1 MFERTGGYY
10 LPLSLGA
17 EVVFAR
23 GIAQLAEDFATQAPT
38 VVFAVPRIFERFKAR
53 IDQTLAGSTARRA
66 LFGQCVERGFRVA
79 QGRAS
84 LLDHLLV
91 PALRALVA
99 APILDRLGGR
109 LRLAVVG
116 GAALDPA
123 LSRVFI
129 GLGLAMLQGYGMTE
143 ASPVIAVNRVDDNVP
158 ASVGAPLPGV
168 EVQLLP
174 SGELL
179 VRGANVM
186 PGYWRNEPATQA
198 ALDADGWLHTGDL
211 AEIKDGRIHLHGRA
225 KDVLVLSNGE
235 KLPPQDVELAIL
247 HDPVFEQVM
256 LVGEGRPFVVLLAV
270 SQETDE
276 KLLAKRANEQLK
288 GFPRWIRVRRVIA
301 STEPWS
307 VDSGLMT
314 STLKLRRPQVLAQ
327 FQERIEAA
335 YAGTTGE

>member
-1 MFERTGGYY
+1 MMPWSYGLEITKLCMAAYM
-10 LPLSLGA
+10 SA
-17 EVVFAR
+17 EQKRVVN
-23 GIAQLAEDFATQAPT
+23 LAD
-38 VVFAVPRIFERFKAR
+38 
-53 IDQTLAGSTARRA
+53 
-66 LFGQCVERGFRVA
+66 
-79 QGRAS
+79 
-84 LLDHLLV
+84 
-91 PALRALVA
+91 
-99 APILDRLGGR
+99 
-109 LRLAVVG
+109 
-116 GAALDPA
+116 
-123 LSRVFI
+123 
-129 GLGLAMLQGYGMTE
+129 
-143 ASPVIAVNRVDDNVP
+143 
-158 ASVGAPLPGV
+158 
-168 EVQLLP
+168 
-174 SGELL
+174 
-179 VRGANVM
+179 
-186 PGYWRNEPATQA
+186 PATQA
-198 ALDADGWLHTGDL
+198 ALDGDGWLHTGDL

-327 FQERIEAA
+327 FRERIETT